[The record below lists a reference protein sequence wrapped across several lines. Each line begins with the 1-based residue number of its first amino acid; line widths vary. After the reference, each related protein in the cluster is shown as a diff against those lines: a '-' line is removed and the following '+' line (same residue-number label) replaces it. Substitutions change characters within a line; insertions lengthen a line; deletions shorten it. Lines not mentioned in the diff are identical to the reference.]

1 MLKFLK
7 NFKELCLL
15 LAQVNIKKQS
25 NIFLIEL
32 DHYILTIN
40 PKLLLINSSLE
51 QAQQISELEALYGDK
66 WANIYKDIVAK
77 KRLEDNFSKGFT
89 TNNKCTCKE
98 VSSEKINN
106 VCS

>member
-1 MLKFLK
+1 M
-7 NFKELCLL
+7 
-15 LAQVNIKKQS
+15 
-25 NIFLIEL
+25 
-32 DHYILTIN
+32 
-40 PKLLLINSSLE
+40 E

-89 TNNKCTCKE
+89 NNKRCTCKE
-98 VSSEKINN
+98 VSSSNINNNKETINN